1 MRKRF
6 SISVILVFIC
16 ASIVLYF
23 RAHQRQRFP
32 YGRSHSCD
40 KGLMFALDE
49 YARDHNGAYPAGEES
64 PEASLS
70 LLYPEYANAELN
82 EPIAYSS

>member
-1 MRKRF
+1 
-6 SISVILVFIC
+6 
-16 ASIVLYF
+16 
-23 RAHQRQRFP
+23 
-32 YGRSHSCD
+32 
-40 KGLMFALDE
+40 MFALDE

-82 EPIAYSS
+82 EPIVDSI